1 MKNPLIVPE
10 IRELLKK
17 RKFSVLASFMNE
29 IHEME
34 AAEFLALLKPSEIW
48 KVLNVVEQHRR
59 AEIFSYM
66 DMDVQVAMISTGQR
80 KNVLELLLPMSNDD
94 RADLFLHLDPQVSSK
109 LMTYLPQNER
119 ADILQLTSYE
129 EGTIGAI
136 MTSDYVELN
145 ADDTVEKSIKK
156 IRKLAPGKETIYYTY
171 ICDQNGVLSGFIS
184 LRKLILAPPRKKV
197 RDIMKTDVIYAY
209 VNGDQEEA
217 ANMIVKYDLLALP
230 VVDSQQ
236 RLLGIVTY
244 DDAIDILREEQTED
258 MERLM
263 GISGPVEEKPYLDI
277 SILTHFKKRVVWV
290 IILGVCGILTGLIIQ
305 GFQKTLETLIILTFY
320 MPLLNAAG
328 GNTGSQ
334 SATVVLR
341 SLALNQL
348 TPADTWKVVRKEFV
362 IAFFLSI
369 CLGLMTFGRV
379 LLFSGPGIIPV
390 EFTLESVAFVIGL
403 ALAIQVVWSTVFG
416 AIIPMIA
423 TRINVDPAVFSSPAL
438 TTLVDMGGIV
448 IYFSCA
454 RIILGI

>member
-17 RKFSVLASFMNE
+17 RDYAVLQSFMNDV
-29 IHEME
+29 HEME
-34 AAEFLALLKPSEIW
+34 AAEFLSLLKPSEIW
-48 KVLNVVEQHRR
+48 KVLNVVERHRR

-66 DMDVQVAMISTGQR
+66 DMDVQVALISTGQR
-80 KNVLELLLPMSNDD
+80 QNVLELLLPMSNDD
-94 RADLFLHLDPQVSSK
+94 RADLFQHLDPQVANK
-109 LMTYLPQNER
+109 LMTYLPRNER
-119 ADILQLTSYE
+119 ADIIKLTSYG
-129 EGTIGAI
+129 EGTVGAM

-156 IRKLAPGKETIYYTY
+156 IRSLAPGKETIYYTY
-171 ICDQNGVLSGFIS
+171 ICDANGVLTGFLS
-184 LRKLILAPPRKKV
+184 LRKLILASPRKKV
-197 RDIMKTDVIYAY
+197 KDLMKTDVIYAY

-236 RLLGIVTY
+236 HLLGIVTY

-277 SILTHFKKRVVWV
+277 SIMTHVKKRIVWV
-290 IILGVCGILTGLIIQ
+290 IILGGFGILTGLIIQ

-348 TPADTWKVVRKEFV
+348 TPADTLRVVRKEFV
-362 IAFFLSI
+362 VALFLSV

-379 LLFSGPGIIPV
+379 FLFSGPDLVP
-390 EFTLESVAFVIGL
+390 ENFALESVAFVIGL

-423 TRINVDPAVFSSPAL
+423 TRINIDPAVFSSPAL

-454 RIILGI
+454 RLILGI

>member
-1 MKNPLIVPE
+1 MKNPLIIPE

-17 RKFSVLASFMNE
+17 RDFKLLESFMEE
-29 IHEME
+29 IHEKE

-48 KVLNVVEQHRR
+48 KVLNVLERHRR
-59 AEIFSYM
+59 AEVFTYL
-66 DMDVQVAMISTGQR
+66 DMDVQVSMIAIGQK
-80 KNVLELLLPMSNDD
+80 KNILELLLPMSNDD
-94 RADLFLHLDPQVSSK
+94 RADLFHHLDPAVASK

-119 ADILQLTSYE
+119 ADILRLTSYE
-129 EGTIGAI
+129 EGTVGAI

-145 ADDTVEKSIKK
+145 AEDTVDKSIKK
-156 IRKLAPGKETIYYTY
+156 IRKVAPSKETIYYTY
-171 ICDQNGVLSGFIS
+171 ILDENGALSGFIS
-184 LRKLILAPPRKKV
+184 LRKLILAGPSKKV
-197 RDIMKTDVIYAY
+197 KDIMKTDVIYTT
-209 VNGDQEEA
+209 VNADQEEA
-217 ANMIVKYDLLALP
+217 ANLIVKYDVLALP
-230 VVDSQQ
+230 VVDSNQK
-236 RLLGIVTY
+236 LLGIVTY

-290 IILGVCGILTGLIIQ
+290 IILGIFGILTGLIIQ
-305 GFQKTLETLIILTFY
+305 GYQKTLETLIILTFY

-348 TPADTWKVVRKEFV
+348 TPSDTFRVVRKEFV
-362 IAFFLSI
+362 ISFLLSI
-369 CLGLMTFGRV
+369 CLGIITFGRV
-379 LLFSGPGIIPV
+379 MFFSGEGIIPV
-390 EFTLESVAFVIGL
+390 QFNLEAVAFVIGL
-403 ALAIQVVWSTVFG
+403 ALAIQVIWSTVFG

-423 TRINVDPAVFSSPAL
+423 TLLKVDPAVFSSPAL

-448 IYFSCA
+448 IYFTCA
-454 RIILGI
+454 KLILGI

>member
-17 RKFSVLASFMNE
+17 RDYSVLESFMND
-29 IHEME
+29 IHEKE
-34 AAEFLALLKPSEIW
+34 AAEFLSLLKPSEIW
-48 KVLNVVEQHRR
+48 KVLNVVERHRR

-80 KNVLELLLPMSNDD
+80 QNVLELLLPMSNDD
-94 RADLFLHLDPQVSSK
+94 RADLFLHLDPEVGSK
-109 LMTYLPQNER
+109 LMTFLPQNER
-119 ADILQLTSYE
+119 SDILKLTSYD
-129 EGTIGAI
+129 EGTIGAM

-145 ADDTVEKSIKK
+145 AEDTVEKSIKK
-156 IRKLAPGKETIYYTY
+156 IRKVAPGKETIYYTY
-171 ICDQNGVLSGFIS
+171 ICDENGVLTGFIS
-184 LRKLILAPPRKKV
+184 LRKLILASPQKKV
-197 RDIMKTDVIYAY
+197 KDIMKTDVIYAY

-217 ANMIVKYDLLALP
+217 ANMIVRYDLLALP

-236 RLLGIVTY
+236 RLQGIVTY
-244 DDAIDILREEQTED
+244 DDAIDIIREEQTED

-263 GISGPVEEKPYLDI
+263 AISGPVEERPYLEI
-277 SILTHFKKRVVWV
+277 SILTHFRKRVVWV
-290 IILGVCGILTGLIIQ
+290 IILGIFGILTGLIIQ
-305 GFQKTLETLIILTFY
+305 GFQNTLETLIILAFY

-348 TPADTWKVVRKEFV
+348 TPADTFRVVQKEFV
-362 IAFFLSI
+362 VAFCLSI

-379 LLFSGPGIIPV
+379 ILFSEEGIVPAA
-390 EFTLESVAFVIGL
+390 FSLESVALVIGL
-403 ALAIQVVWSTVFG
+403 ALAIQVIWSTVFG

-448 IYFSCA
+448 IYFGCA
-454 RIILGI
+454 HLILGI